1 MRTADL
7 HHRVP
12 RLRLPQH
19 PQNLL
24 FAVSSLAHTGS
35 PLLLPENHNRPIPQL
50 SIGLVFGFWVSNDDL
65 DEAPIEPDA
74 EDAAISTFDVDEGSG
89 EPNQRRLAGV
99 GGPHCHQVDELN
111 QQGKGKARLHGRG
124 NLHPRE
130 EEDQSGVQHLIGR
143 PASLARTWPRKTIWP
158 VETM

>member
-50 SIGLVFGFWVSNDDL
+50 SIGLVFGFWVSTWRSFSELFGASRVADGRRDRTGIAL
-65 DEAPIEPDA
+65 RQ
-74 EDAAISTFDVDEGSG
+74 G
-89 EPNQRRLAGV
+89 EFPRPSRR
-99 GGPHCHQVDELN
+99 
-111 QQGKGKARLHGRG
+111 
-124 NLHPRE
+124 
-130 EEDQSGVQHLIGR
+130 
-143 PASLARTWPRKTIWP
+143 
-158 VETM
+158 